1 MCCVDDLGGHALNGV
16 VLLEVVLLDSWE
28 RPQNRVHRRDLRAEA
43 RDQRDG
49 NELRGRGR
57 VPRVETHHLDE
68 VLVQDRD
75 GSGMS
80 GGTRVPPR
88 LLLLLLLLRAHAG
101 QAAALDD
108 GRGHGA
114 ADFRDHGVDQVV
126 KLEVDP
132 VLVAVLGRGQ
142 GALQGPGREV
152 RRHGGL
158 GSGADRGDDGAAQ
171 RGRRAVRGLVGV
183 GHVFERRGHR
193 DEAVVEVIVYL
204 FW

>member
-75 GSGMS
+75 GSGM
-80 GGTRVPPR
+80 GGGIRVPPR
-88 LLLLLLLLRAHAG
+88 LLLLRAHAG

-158 GSGADRGDDGAAQ
+158 GSGADCGDDGAAQ
-171 RGRRAVRGLVGV
+171 RGRRAVRGFVGV

-193 DEAVVEVIVYL
+193 DEAFVEVLVHL